1 MDIEFLKYISSLV
14 DYDPIT
20 GAMLW
25 KERDCSVKDSVR
37 WNSRYAGKEAGT
49 LDDKGY
55 RRILIKSFD
64 GRPRRIRV
72 HQVAWFILSGSAQSG
87 EIDHIN
93 QDKLDNRAA
102 NLRDVS
108 KSINQRNGTRKANN
122 TSGVTGV
129 TWHKQRGKWC
139 AQASI
144 NGKHHHLG
152 LFDDIEEAKST
163 VEGFRAKHDFTNRH
177 GRAIVRA
184 AAEIGRDMK

>member
-1 MDIEFLKYISSLV
+1 MDIEFLKYVSSLV
-14 DYDPIT
+14 DYDPTT

-25 KERDCSVKDSVR
+25 KERDCSVKDSAR
-37 WNSRYAGKEAGT
+37 WNSRYAGKEVGT

-64 GRPRRIRV
+64 GSPRRIRV

-152 LFDDIEEAKST
+152 LFDDIEEARVT
-163 VEGFRAKHDFTNRH
+163 VEDFRAKHDFTNTH

-184 AAEIGRDMK
+184 AAEIGRGLE